1 MNSPRTDAIEHFV
14 AKWQRRE
21 PEMAQAEVFC
31 PPALRQR
38 YRAWG
43 ALLHELREAAFELSD
58 ARVAEI
64 KSQWWA
70 EELLGLAEG
79 RSRHPVTAPLQAQAD
94 APWQALV
101 HALLAL
107 PQHDARPG
115 DTGASL
121 ARLAPLAEAISMTE
135 ARLFDARPAPCD
147 ADAIAVHL
155 LLFRLPEGLASEDQ
169 AGLPM
174 NLLARHGLRAA
185 EVAAGQG
192 EALLRDWAGELLAAL
207 PTADSH
213 DSQFRRLRTGFDR
226 ARLARLAKGRG
237 FDPPGPFATLLRAW
251 RLARRP

>member
-1 MNSPRTDAIEHFV
+1 MTRPGNDAIEHFV

-31 PPALRQR
+31 PPAHRQR

-58 ARVAEI
+58 ARVAEV

-79 RSRHPVTAPLQAQAD
+79 RSRHPVTAPLQTAT

-101 HALLAL
+101 HALLGL
-107 PQHDARPG
+107 SQHQARPG
-115 DTGASL
+115 DTPAAL
-121 ARLAPLAEAISMTE
+121 ARLTPLAAAIAAIE
-135 ARLFDARPAPCD
+135 ARLFDAPQVPQD
-147 ADAIAVHL
+147 ADAVAVHL
-155 LLFRLPEGLASEDQ
+155 LLFRLPEGLASDDQ

-174 NLLARHGLRAA
+174 SLLARHGLSAA
-185 EVAAGQG
+185 EVAAGRG
-192 EALLRDWAGELLAAL
+192 KALLRDWAGELLAVL
-207 PTADSH
+207 PPAKSH
-213 DSQFRRLRTGFDR
+213 GSQFRRLRAGFDR
-226 ARLARLAKGRG
+226 ARLARLANGRG

-251 RLARRP
+251 RLARSP

>member
-58 ARVAEI
+58 ARVAEV
-64 KSQWWA
+64 KGQWWA

-79 RSRHPVTAPLQAQAD
+79 RSRHPVTAPLREVT

-115 DTGASL
+115 DTPAAL
-121 ARLAPLAEAISMTE
+121 ARLAPLAAAIAATE
-135 ARLFDARPAPCD
+135 AGVFDARPAPQD
-147 ADAIAVHL
+147 ADAVAVHL
-155 LLFRLPEGLASEDQ
+155 LLFRLPEGLASDDQ

-174 NLLARHGLRAA
+174 RLLARHGLSAA

-192 EALLRDWAGELLAAL
+192 DALLRDWAAELLAAS
-207 PTADSH
+207 PPADTH

>member
-1 MNSPRTDAIEHFV
+1 MNAPRNEAIDHFV

-31 PPALRQR
+31 PSALRPR

-43 ALLHELREAAFELSD
+43 ALLNELRETAFELSD
-58 ARVAEI
+58 ARVAEV

-70 EELLGLAEG
+70 EELLGMAQG
-79 RSRHPVTAPLQAQAD
+79 RSRHPVTAALKQAD
-94 APWQALV
+94 APWPDLV

-107 PQHDARPG
+107 PQQDTRPG

-121 ARLAPLAEAISMTE
+121 ARLAPLANAIATTE
-135 ARLFDARPAPCD
+135 ARLFATRQAAQDAEAV
-147 ADAIAVHL
+147 AVHL

-174 NLLARHGLRAA
+174 NLLARHGLGAS
-185 EVAAGQG
+185 EVAAGKG
-192 EALLRDWAGELLAAL
+192 EALLRDWAAELLAAL
-207 PTADSH
+207 PPAGSH
-213 DSQFRRLRTGFDR
+213 DSQFRRLRAGFDR
-226 ARLARLAKGRG
+226 ARLVRLAKGRG

-251 RLARRP
+251 RLARHR